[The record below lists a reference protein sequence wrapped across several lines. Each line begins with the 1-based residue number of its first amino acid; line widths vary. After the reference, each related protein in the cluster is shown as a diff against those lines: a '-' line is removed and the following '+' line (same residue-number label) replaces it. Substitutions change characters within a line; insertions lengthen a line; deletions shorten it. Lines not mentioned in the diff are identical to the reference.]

1 VARAKVSPDIRAAAL
16 ADLHAGEQPAAVA
29 ERYGLDSATV
39 RVWKQRYVTTPGALD
54 VTPVTTVVT
63 APESGD
69 HRTFGE
75 LVFDLLRAKLR
86 ASEAIARAAE
96 DADWIKRQ
104 TGADVAA
111 LGQWLDASAFAI
123 GDRLAGRPQQ
133 RDDDANGDNGA

>member
-1 VARAKVSPDIRAAAL
+1 MGRSKVSPDIRAAAL
-16 ADLHAGEQPAAVA
+16 ADLAAGEQPAVVA
-29 ERYGLDSATV
+29 ERYKLDPATV
-39 RVWKQRYVTTPGALD
+39 RVWKQRYVTTQGALD
-54 VTPVTTVVT
+54 VTPVTNIVT
-63 APESGD
+63 HAESGD

-123 GDRLAGRPQQ
+123 GDRLAGRNAHEPDDTPQ
-133 RDDDANGDNGA
+133 